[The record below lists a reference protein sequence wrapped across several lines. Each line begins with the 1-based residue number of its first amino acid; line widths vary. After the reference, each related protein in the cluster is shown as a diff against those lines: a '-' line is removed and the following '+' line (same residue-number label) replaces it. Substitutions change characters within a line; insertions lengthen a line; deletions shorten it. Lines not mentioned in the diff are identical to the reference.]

1 MHTEAFRENPVHG
14 QILGFPP
21 NINFDWETWVSEKL
35 IDGATFRTSWFEG
48 WEDPPTQTANR
59 QDLNT
64 SLADPVANDALNK
77 LNQNKIP
84 LYLNRYTGRAVALKQ
99 YLDDYESTFNDSRFA
114 GFDVYEFSDLA
125 HATED
130 GLKLKQRRRQII
142 EIRKKSIQLGL
153 I

>member
-1 MHTEAFRENPVHG
+1 M
-14 QILGFPP
+14 
-21 NINFDWETWVSEKL
+21 

-59 QDLNT
+59 QDLNR
-64 SLADPVANDALNK
+64 SLADPVAKDALAK

-84 LYLNRYTGRAVALKQ
+84 LYLNRYTGRAVGLNQ

-125 HATED
+125 HATKD
-130 GLKLKQRRRQII
+130 GLKLKKQRRQII